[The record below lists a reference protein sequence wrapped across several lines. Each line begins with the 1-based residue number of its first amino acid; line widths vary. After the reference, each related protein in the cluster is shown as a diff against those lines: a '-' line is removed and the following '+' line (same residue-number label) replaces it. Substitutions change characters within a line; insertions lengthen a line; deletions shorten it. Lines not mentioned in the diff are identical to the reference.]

1 MLHLVL
7 VSPEMPANVGNIMRT
22 AVALD
27 ATLHI
32 VLPTPLKFDDASI
45 NRAGLDYIN
54 KLVWKTHKDFA
65 AFWATCA
72 PTHFYFISR
81 YGRLRYDKVKYAPV
95 SQIVILIFGN
105 VSHGLPAF
113 IHEHYNDFL
122 LRIPMAPNVRSLN
135 LSNSVALVA
144 YEVMRQ
150 RDFANLAT
158 QEVIKRG
165 LK

>member
-1 MLHLVL
+1 MLHIVL

-32 VLPTPLKFDDASI
+32 ILPTPLKFDDASLK
-45 NRAGLDYIN
+45 RAGLDYIN
-54 KLVWKTHKDFA
+54 KLVWKTHNDFA
-65 AFWATCA
+65 SFWQTCS
-72 PTHFYFISR
+72 PTNFYFISR
-81 YGRLRYDKVKYAPV
+81 YGRVRYDKVAYPDNTQSV
-95 SQIVILIFGN
+95 YLIFGN
-105 VSHGLPAF
+105 ESHGLPAF
-113 IHEHYNDFL
+113 IHEQYNDHL

-158 QEVIKRG
+158 QEVIKHG

>member
-1 MLHLVL
+1 MIHLVL

-22 AVALD
+22 AVAID

-32 VLPTPLKFDDASI
+32 ILPTPLKFDDASLK
-45 NRAGLDYIN
+45 RAGLDYIN
-54 KLVWKTHKDFA
+54 KLVWKTHKDFH
-65 AFWATCA
+65 AFWETCT
-72 PTHFYFISR
+72 PQNVYFISR
-81 YGRLRYDKVKYAPV
+81 YGRLRYDKVVYPGIAQSV
-95 SQIVILIFGN
+95 YLIFGN
-105 VSHGLPAF
+105 ESHGLPAF
-113 IHEHYNDFL
+113 IHEQYHEHL

-158 QEVIKRG
+158 QEVIKKG